1 MGSSARIS
9 YPLVW
14 GIVFALLASM
24 LLGWIAIARTQVAST
39 PQTPTEMNLQTWEQ
53 AAKDNPLDSG
63 TQLRLGFAY
72 YRAAH
77 EAQKPDEKQALLLKS
92 LAAYDASLKLNS
104 KTQTSQYNRAIVLR
118 ELGRTDEALKA
129 FEKMIKENKGV
140 TQATHDAGMIYF
152 QKGDMKK
159 AIDRL
164 EKAVKAEP
172 MASDYRLDLAKAYVK
187 AGKDRQAIN
196 QLTYALKMSPDNNEV
211 RSMLTTLTAS
221 TKKSGGK

>member
-14 GIVFALLASM
+14 GIVFALLASL

-39 PQTPTEMNLQTWEQ
+39 PQTPTELNLKAWEQ
-53 AAKDNPLDSG
+53 AAKDNPLDSA
-63 TQLRLGFAY
+63 TQMRLGFAY
-72 YRAAH
+72 YRV
-77 EAQKPDEKQALLLKS
+77 AQGTQDPKEKQALLVKA
-92 LAAYDASLKLNS
+92 LASYDASIKLNS
-104 KTQTSQYNRAIVLR
+104 KIQTSQYNRAIVLR
-118 ELGRTDEALKA
+118 ELGRTDEALKG
-129 FEKMIKENKGV
+129 FEKMIKENKGK

-152 QKGDMKK
+152 EKGDMKK
-159 AIDRL
+159 AVDRL
-164 EKAVKAEP
+164 EKAVQAEP

-187 AGKDRQAIN
+187 AGKNRQAIT
-196 QLTYALKMSPDNNEV
+196 QLTFALKMSPDNNEV